1 MLSTD
6 TQPAASV
13 FVTITNPDGSVEAFN
28 STPSD
33 GMLVCLSDW
42 DWLGQHNASGDFV
55 WHCDAAK
62 T

>member
-6 TQPAASV
+6 TKPAASV
-13 FVTITNPDGSVEAFN
+13 FVTITNPDGSVETFD
-28 STPSD
+28 STPTD
-33 GMLVCLSDW
+33 GMLVALSDW
-42 DWLGQHNASGDFV
+42 MWLGQHDASGDFV